1 MIPLLTTNAISS
13 IMSVLYDLY
22 ERPPQAMI
30 PVPEQ
35 KIAEFIQMLRR
46 FDIFPIFLENPA
58 YSSPES
64 QHPIYPLLRD
74 IVNDI
79 AQSLLAATEEEVL
92 ASYEALDWYGQAQV
106 SKVRLLARDSIAVE
120 NLGVYLVTALARRP
134 YYNQRNYLT
143 EDYYEKSIVL
153 EAFPKLATHQTDE
166 RLFPLCTP
174 GFEPT
179 ESGIHYNNHVL
190 FYHQFL
196 RRNFT
201 GNLNYDFLSRLTDY
215 YQRHRQQ
222 PISVAIDHLRLVPK
236 RWFSPIFE
244 KDYWYGPP
252 LNWKL
257 IDNKYEVGLTVH
269 GSTRSR
275 LHNIDRTEFLW
286 SYRNGLK
293 TLQIEE
299 IHGLVLLDDP
309 DTDMV
314 LNRYI
319 HSQRDIASG
328 TFIHLDGAVKIY
340 ERDSYQQRFDSKM
353 TEADKSKYKPKLFR
367 IDGTIS
373 DSEWVQLIS
382 FFFRGNE
389 MVLEYLNK
397 Q

>member
-1 MIPLLTTNAISS
+1 
-13 IMSVLYDLY
+13 
-22 ERPPQAMI
+22 MI

-35 KIAEFIQMLRR
+35 KIAELIQMIRR
-46 FDIFPIFLENPA
+46 YDVIPLFMERPE
-58 YSSPES
+58 YSSAEN
-64 QHPIYPLLRD
+64 QHPISPLLLE
-74 IVNDI
+74 IIYDI
-79 AQSLLAATEEEVL
+79 AQALRTATEEEIL
-92 ASYEALDWYGQAQV
+92 ASYQALDWYGQAQV
-106 SKVRLLARDSIAVE
+106 SKDRLLARDTIAVE
-120 NLGVYLVTALARRP
+120 NFGVYLVTALARRP

-143 EDYYEKSIVL
+143 EDYYGNSVVL

-166 RLFPLCTP
+166 GLFPLCTP

-215 YQRHRQQ
+215 YHKHQQQ
-222 PISVAIDHLRLVPK
+222 PISVAIDHLRLIPQQ
-236 RWFSPIFE
+236 WFSPIFE

-252 LNWKL
+252 LNWRL
-257 IDNKYEVGLTVH
+257 IDDKYEFGLTVH
-269 GSTRSR
+269 GSTRSI

-299 IHGLVLLDDP
+299 IQGLKLLDDP
-309 DTDMV
+309 DTDVV

-319 HSQRDIASG
+319 HSQRDIARG

-340 ERDSYQQRFDSKM
+340 ERDSYQHRYDNKM
-353 TEADKSKYKPKLFR
+353 TDAEKSDYKPKLFR
-367 IDGTIS
+367 IDDPIS
-373 DSEWVQLIS
+373 DEEWAQLIT

-389 MVLEYLNK
+389 MVSEYLTK

>member
-1 MIPLLTTNAISS
+1 MIS
-13 IMSVLYDLY
+13 
-22 ERPPQAMI
+22 
-30 PVPEQ
+30 VPEQ
-35 KIAEFIQMLRR
+35 KIAEFIQMMRR
-46 FDIFPIFLENPA
+46 FDIFPIYLERSE

-64 QHPIYPLLRD
+64 HHPIYPFLRD
-74 IVNDI
+74 IVADI
-79 AQSLLAATEEEVL
+79 AQSLHTATEEEVV
-92 ASYEALDWYGQAQV
+92 ASYQALDWYGQAQV
-106 SKVRLLARDSIAVE
+106 SKGRLLARDTIAVE
-120 NLGVYLVTALARRP
+120 NFGVYLITALARRP

-143 EDYYEKSIVL
+143 EDYYEKSVVFG
-153 EAFPKLATHQTDE
+153 AFPQLAAYQTKKDE
-166 RLFPLCTP
+166 LMPLNTP

-222 PISVAIDHLRLVPK
+222 PISVAIDHLRLVPQQ
-236 RWFSPIFE
+236 WFSPIFG

-257 IDNKYEVGLTVH
+257 IDDKYEVGPTVH
-269 GSTRSR
+269 WSPFSHP
-275 LHNIDRTEFLW
+275 HNIDRTEFHW
-286 SYRNGLK
+286 SYRNDIK

-299 IHGLVLLDDP
+299 IHGLKLLDNP
-309 DTDMV
+309 DTDVV

-319 HSQRDIASG
+319 HSQRDIARG

-340 ERDSYQQRFDSKM
+340 EQDSYKQRYDSKM

-367 IDGTIS
+367 IDNPIS
-373 DSEWVQLIS
+373 DEEWAQLIT
-382 FFFRGNE
+382 FFFCGNE

>member
-1 MIPLLTTNAISS
+1 
-13 IMSVLYDLY
+13 MSELYDLY
-22 ERPPQAMI
+22 ERPHQSMI

-35 KIAEFIQMLRR
+35 KIAELIEMMRR
-46 FDIFPIFLENPA
+46 YDIFPIFLERPE
-58 YSSPES
+58 YSSTES

-74 IVNDI
+74 IIDDI
-79 AQSLLAATEEEVL
+79 AQSLHAATKEEVV
-92 ASYEALDWYGQAQV
+92 ASYQALDWYGQAQV
-106 SKVRLLARDSIAVE
+106 SKDHLLARDTIAVE
-120 NLGVYLVTALARRP
+120 CFGVYLVAELARRP

-143 EDYYEKSIVL
+143 ENYYEKSVVFD
-153 EAFPKLATHQTDE
+153 AFPQLAAYQSKKDE
-166 RLFPLCTP
+166 LMPLSTP

-179 ESGIHYNNHVL
+179 ENGIHYNNYVL
-190 FYHQFL
+190 FYHQLL

-201 GNLNYDFLSRLTDY
+201 GNLNYDFLSRLTSY

-222 PISVAIDHLRLVPK
+222 PISVAIDHLRLVPQQ
-236 RWFSPIFE
+236 WFSPIFE
-244 KDYWYGPP
+244 RDYWYGPP
-252 LNWKL
+252 LSWKL
-257 IDNKYEVGLTVH
+257 IDDKYEVGTTVH

-299 IHGLVLLDDP
+299 IHGLILLDDP
-309 DTDMV
+309 DTDLV

-319 HSQRDIASG
+319 HTQRDIASG

-340 ERDSYQQRFDSKM
+340 ERDSYQQRYDSKI
-353 TEADKSKYKPKLFR
+353 TEADKTKYKPKLFR
-367 IDGTIS
+367 IDDPIN
-373 DSEWVQLIS
+373 DEEWAQLIT

-389 MVLEYLNK
+389 MVFEYLFN

>member
-1 MIPLLTTNAISS
+1 
-13 IMSVLYDLY
+13 
-22 ERPPQAMI
+22 MI

-35 KIAEFIQMLRR
+35 KIAELIEMMRR
-46 FDIFPIFLENPA
+46 YDVFPIFLERPE
-58 YSSPES
+58 YSSAES

-74 IVNDI
+74 II
-79 AQSLLAATEEEVL
+79 AEIGQSLHAASEEEVL
-92 ASYEALDWYGQAQV
+92 ASYQVLDWYGQAQV
-106 SKVRLLARDSIAVE
+106 SKDRLLARDTIAVE
-120 NLGVYLVTALARRP
+120 CFGVYLISELARRP

-143 EDYYEKSIVL
+143 DDYREKSVVFDM
-153 EAFPKLATHQTDE
+153 FPKLATYQTE
-166 RLFPLCTP
+166 EGLFPLSTP

-179 ESGIHYNNHVL
+179 ESGIHYNNYVL

-215 YQRHRQQ
+215 YQKHKQQ
-222 PISVAIDHLRLVPK
+222 PISVAIDHLRLVPQE
-236 RWFSPIFE
+236 WFGHMLE
-244 KDYWYGPP
+244 RDYWYGPP

-257 IDNKYEVGLTVH
+257 IDDKYEVGLTVH

-286 SYRNGLK
+286 TYRHGLK

-299 IHGLVLLDDP
+299 IHGFKLLDDL
-309 DTDMV
+309 DTGVV

-340 ERDSYQQRFDSKM
+340 EQHSYLHRYDNKM
-353 TEADKSKYKPKLFR
+353 TDANKSEHKPKLFR
-367 IDGTIS
+367 IDDPIS
-373 DSEWVQLIS
+373 DEEWAQLIT

>member
-1 MIPLLTTNAISS
+1 
-13 IMSVLYDLY
+13 MSVPYDLY
-22 ERPPQAMI
+22 ERTHQAMI

-35 KIAEFIQMLRR
+35 KIAELIQMMRR
-46 FDIFPIFLENPA
+46 YDVFPIYLERSE

-64 QHPIYPLLRD
+64 QHPIYPFLRD
-74 IVNDI
+74 IIDEI
-79 AQSLLAATEEEVL
+79 AQSLHTATEEEVI
-92 ASYEALDWYGQAQV
+92 ASYQALDWYGQAQV
-106 SKVRLLARDSIAVE
+106 SKGRLLARDTIAVE
-120 NLGVYLVTALARRP
+120 CFGVYLVAELARRP
-134 YYNQRNYLT
+134 YYNQRIYLT
-143 EDYYEKSIVL
+143 EDYYEKSVVFD
-153 EAFPKLATHQTDE
+153 AFPQLAVYQTKKDE
-166 RLFPLCTP
+166 LMPLSTP

-222 PISVAIDHLRLVPK
+222 PISVVFDHLRLVPQQ
-236 RWFSPIFE
+236 WFSPIFE

-257 IDNKYEVGLTVH
+257 IDDKYEVGLTVH

-299 IHGLVLLDDP
+299 IHGLKLLDDP
-309 DTDMV
+309 DTDVV

-319 HSQRDIASG
+319 HSQRDTSSR

-340 ERDSYQQRFDSKM
+340 ERDSYQRRYDSKM

-367 IDGTIS
+367 IDKPIS
-373 DSEWVQLIS
+373 DEEWAQLIT